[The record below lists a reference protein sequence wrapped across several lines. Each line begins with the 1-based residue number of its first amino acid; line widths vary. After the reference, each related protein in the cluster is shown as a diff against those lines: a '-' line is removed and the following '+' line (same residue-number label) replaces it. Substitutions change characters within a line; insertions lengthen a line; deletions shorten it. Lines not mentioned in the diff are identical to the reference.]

1 MNKAIPQATVIS
13 PARRDAVGG
22 PTMRAAVIDRYGPP
36 RNLHMGEVKRP
47 ACGAWQALVRVRAA
61 GVNPI
66 DWRIRSGSLR
76 MLLFPRFPLVLG
88 VDIAGEI
95 VEVGATARKEGWRV
109 GDEVFCFLDSK
120 HGGGYAEYAL
130 AGADILARKPHNL
143 SFEEAAA
150 VPLAAM
156 TALHALR
163 DVGKAGPGKEVL
175 INGASGGVGTFAVQL
190 GKILGA
196 RVTGMC
202 GESHLGFV
210 HDLGADRVINYERED
225 FTRRQEKYDVVFDV
239 VAKSSFWKCRRILKR
254 RGHYITT
261 VPSARSVMTEGLTML
276 LGRRCHNI
284 LTRPDGKDLQ
294 YLAGLIEDGRL
305 RPVVQE
311 VYPLEEAAT
320 AHRVS
325 EEGHVRGKLVLAVE

>member
-1 MNKAIPQATVIS
+1 MIS
-13 PARRDAVGG
+13 PADRDVSGAA
-22 PTMRAAVIDRYGPP
+22 TMRAAAIDRYGPP
-36 RNLHMGEVKRP
+36 ENLHVAEVKRP
-47 ACGAWQALVRVRAA
+47 TCGAWQALVRVRAA

-76 MLLFPRFPLVLG
+76 MLLYPRFPLVLG

-95 VEVGATARKEGWRV
+95 VEVGATAWKEGWRV

-130 AGADILARKPHNL
+130 AGADILARKPRNL

-150 VPLAAM
+150 VPLACM

-163 DVGKAGPGKEVL
+163 DVGKAAPGKDVL
-175 INGASGGVGTFAVQL
+175 INGASGGVGSFAVQL
-190 GKILGA
+190 GKVLGA
-196 RVTGMC
+196 RVTGVC

-210 HDLGADRVINYERED
+210 HDLGADRVINYEQENVTKRP
-225 FTRRQEKYDVVFDV
+225 EKYDIVFDV

-261 VPSARSVMTEGLTML
+261 VPSARSLATQGLTML

-284 LTRPDGKDLQ
+284 LARPDGKELRFI
-294 YLAGLIEDGRL
+294 AGLIEDGRL
-305 RPVVQE
+305 RPIIQD

-325 EEGHVRGKLVLAVE
+325 EQGHVRGKLVLSVE